1 MLNFSRGME
10 RLAMIRMRLRISRV
24 SMVAALVGLLVSLG
38 AVPAS
43 GDDTERAKTAFAE
56 GRTLFEGG
64 DFSRAASAFR
74 SAYALA
80 PHWKV
85 LYNIGQCEAAARRYG
100 LALDVFE
107 QYLAEGGD
115 EIDAERRDEVLAEV
129 DRLRRMVGGIDIEAP
144 AGSVVLVDG
153 EERGRTPLSGRL
165 RLAAGVEHLVVIMR
179 GDDLLLSRKVRIGSG
194 EVMSLVTKAAA
205 DGPVA
210 SSPEPREPSA
220 PSAPADSSTD
230 RSPRP
235 PLTDD
240 ASSGKLPVLFWV
252 GAGATVVAVG
262 LGAGFWGAAG
272 SRADDFSGLN
282 GQVASGEIPPDD
294 KKLLEARDDVER
306 YDNVSLGMWIGAG
319 VLAAATATV
328 LIVHLAGDGD
338 EAPGAGATL
347 TPAPG
352 GFAVRF

>member
-1 MLNFSRGME
+1 MPEEFVLYAGRGGWVME
-10 RLAMIRMRLRISRV
+10 RFRERMIRLPLSAV
-24 SMVAALVGLLVSLG
+24 FGLLLCATTLPG
-38 AVPAS
+38 QAMA
-43 GDDTERAKTAFAE
+43 DKDQAKAAFAE
-56 GRTLFEGG
+56 GRTLFESG
-64 DFSRAASAFR
+64 RHAEAARAFR

-100 LALDVFE
+100 LALEAFE

-129 DRLRRMVGGIDIEAP
+129 ERLRRMVGGIDVEAP

-165 RLAAGVEHLVVIMR
+165 RLAAGVEHLVMISHGEEV
-179 GDDLLLSRKVRIGSG
+179 LLSRKVRIGSG
-194 EVMSLVTKAAA
+194 EVMSLVAK
-205 DGPVA
+205 
-210 SSPEPREPSA
+210 PRTENPASA
-220 PSAPADSSTD
+220 PTQTSPSSADPNPHLPPAEAT
-230 RSPRP
+230 
-235 PLTDD
+235 
-240 ASSGKLPVLFWV
+240 ASRKLPVLFWV

-272 SRADDFSGLN
+272 SRADDFNGLN

-338 EAPGAGATL
+338 EAPGDGATL